1 MDDAPDP
8 MQQDESSGVVKDE
21 EPSGAASRQPKRPPP
36 ETPEDVRLRQ
46 RVIASF
52 WIVVVLLG
60 VPVWLWTTSIPRA
73 GLPLEDML
81 AWADGRV

>member
-1 MDDAPDP
+1 MEQED
-8 MQQDESSGVVKDE
+8 G
-21 EPSGAASRQPKRPPP
+21 SGAGRDEGIPGTASAQPKHPPP
-36 ETPEDVRLRQ
+36 ETPENIWLRQ
-46 RVIASF
+46 RVITSF
-52 WIVVVLLG
+52 WIVVILLG